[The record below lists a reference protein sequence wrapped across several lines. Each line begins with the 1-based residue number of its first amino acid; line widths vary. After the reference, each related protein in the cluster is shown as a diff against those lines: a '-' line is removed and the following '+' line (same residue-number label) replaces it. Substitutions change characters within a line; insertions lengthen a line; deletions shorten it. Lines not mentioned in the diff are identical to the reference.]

1 MRLETERL
9 RLRIAL
15 RDEMT
20 GMIARAADLDLKCAY
35 QEMLQG
41 CLDHPEY
48 WEWYAVW
55 IIEGKDGMQRGDL
68 SFKGPAKDGA
78 VEIGYGILAEHR
90 GNGYATEAVEAA
102 VAWALAQP
110 GVTQVEAETAP
121 DNDASQRV
129 LKKCGF
135 QATGEIGEEGPRFVR
150 QKAGTL
156 V

>member
-1 MRLETERL
+1 MRLETKRL
-9 RLRIAL
+9 LIRIAS
-15 RDEMT
+15 REEMT
-20 GMIARAADLDLKCAY
+20 DMISREADPALRCAY

-41 CLDHPEY
+41 CLDHPEH

-68 SFKGPAKDGA
+68 SFKGPAIEGA

-90 GNGYATEAVEAA
+90 GHGYATEAVEAA

-110 GVTQVEAETAP
+110 GVKQVEAEAAP
-121 DNDASQRV
+121 DNDASQSV

-135 QATGEIGEEGPRFVR
+135 RASGEIGEEGPRYVK

-156 V
+156 A